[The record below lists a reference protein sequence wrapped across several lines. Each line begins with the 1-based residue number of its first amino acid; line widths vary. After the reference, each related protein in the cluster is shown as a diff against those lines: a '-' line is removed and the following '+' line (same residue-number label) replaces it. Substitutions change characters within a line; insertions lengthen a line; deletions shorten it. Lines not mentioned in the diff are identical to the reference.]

1 MGWRP
6 LPRDEGPAPVPVG
19 SAVERVLR
27 HLGAPKADTLGRV
40 FGEWATLVGAK
51 IAAHA
56 EPVAIADGRLVVRA
70 QDPAWANQLRWLERD
85 LLARLD
91 VTLGVGVVTSVDVRV
106 GAAAGV
112 PRARSAVRPGRTRRR

>member
-6 LPRDEGPAPVPVG
+6 LPRDDGAPPVPVG

-56 EPVAIADGRLVVRA
+56 EPVEITDGRLVVRA

-91 VTLGVGVVTSVDVRV
+91 VTLGVGVVTAVDVRV
-106 GAAAGV
+106 GTAAGA
-112 PRARSAVRPGRTRRR
+112 PRMRRGVRSDRVRRR